1 MLLPDEHLERTLAA
15 SVLRSQHEAVEFAAK
30 IKRDE
35 VPDDVLLE
43 QTLIISQLPPVIDLV
58 SDEE

>member
-1 MLLPDEHLERTLAA
+1 M
-15 SVLRSQHEAVEFAAK
+15 LRSQHEAVEFAAK

-35 VPDDVLLE
+35 VLDDVLME